1 MVNLLFC
8 RAAVLSS
15 DLDIIPSELEK
26 LFFFPVKFKAM
37 QKFIKNLIQKNSS
50 KIVLVVLDGLGGV
63 PVNGKTELEAADTPN
78 LDALAKESAC
88 GLHTPVDMGIT
99 PGSGPGH
106 FALFGYDPVECQI
119 GRGILEALGLRLE
132 VRNTDVSVRCNYATI
147 KDGLIV
153 DRRAGRIPTEQSR
166 KLTEK
171 LQAGIK
177 TIDDAELIFA
187 PGMEH
192 RFAVMLRFPAPLEL
206 DAGAIDD
213 TDPQLEGKAPLSP
226 APLSKN
232 AERVSR
238 VAEKLITSF
247 HELLKDEKQANFVL
261 MRGFSVKPDLPTFQD
276 AFGLKALAI
285 ATYPMYG
292 GLAKLVGMDTPL
304 VSGTVADEIDFLK
317 KHYDDYDFFFLHVKK
332 VDSYGEDGNFAE
344 KAARISEFDELLPR
358 ILDLKPDVLIITG
371 DHSTPA
377 LMKSHSW
384 HPVPVLLKSPYV
396 LGGLCSSFGER
407 ECHKGELGLF
417 RTFKL
422 MPLALAHARR
432 LKKFGA

>member
-1 MVNLLFC
+1 
-8 RAAVLSS
+8 
-15 DLDIIPSELEK
+15 
-26 LFFFPVKFKAM
+26 M
-37 QKFIKNLIQKNSS
+37 QKFIKNLIQKNGS
-50 KIVLVVLDGLGGV
+50 KIILVVLDGLGGM

-88 GLHTPVDMGIT
+88 GLHTPVDVGIT

-119 GRGILEALGLRLE
+119 GRGILEALGLRLD
-132 VRNTDVSVRCNYATI
+132 VRNTDVSVRCNYSTI
-147 KDGLIV
+147 RDGLIT
-153 DRRAGRIPTEQSR
+153 DRRAGRIPTDQSR

-171 LQAGIK
+171 LQAEIK
-177 TIDDAELIFA
+177 RIDEAEMIFA

-192 RFAVMLRFPAPLEL
+192 RFAVILRFPEPL
-206 DAGAIDD
+206 DIAAAAIDD
-213 TDPQLEGKAPLSP
+213 TDPQLEGKAPLYPS
-226 APLSKN
+226 PLSKS
-232 AERVSR
+232 AERTSR
-238 VAEKLITSF
+238 VAAKLINKA
-247 HELLKDEKQANFVL
+247 HELLKDEKQANYIL
-261 MRGFSVKPDLPTFQD
+261 MRGFSVKPDLPTFQE

-317 KHYDDYDFFFLHVKK
+317 QHYNDYDFFFLHVKK
-332 VDSYGEDGNFAE
+332 VDSYGEDGNFTE
-344 KAARISEFDELLPR
+344 KAARISEFDKLLPR
-358 ILDLKPDVLIITG
+358 ILELNPEVLIITG

-396 LGGLCSSFGER
+396 LGGLCNAFSER

-417 RTFKL
+417 RTVKL